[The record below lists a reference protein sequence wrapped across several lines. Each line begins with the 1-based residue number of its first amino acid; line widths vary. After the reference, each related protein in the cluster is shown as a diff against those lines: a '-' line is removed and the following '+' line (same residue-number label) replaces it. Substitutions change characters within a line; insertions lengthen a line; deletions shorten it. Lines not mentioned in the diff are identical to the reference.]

1 MKDNL
6 FYLHHINEA
15 INHIDSFIDD
25 SDFES
30 FESDRMMINAVIK
43 ELEIIGEAAN
53 NVDKSFRNNHPE
65 ILWRKMIDMRN
76 FLIHEYFGIRKKL
89 VWDTCKN
96 DLPELKDVVNKIL
109 NK

>member
-6 FYLHHINEA
+6 FYLSHIDEAIDHIN
-15 INHIDSFIDD
+15 SFIGDAD
-25 SDFES
+25 YAAFSS
-30 FESDRMMINAVIK
+30 NRMMVNAVIK

-53 NVDKSFRNNHPE
+53 NVDKAFRNNHPE

-89 VWDTCKN
+89 IWDTCKS
-96 DLPELKDVVNKIL
+96 DLPELKNIL
-109 NK
+109 NKIIKK